1 MPVAQIERGL
11 MRIIVHRRRPTDH
24 LIELQTLFYSVTGE
38 KAGNFNFQKIEYMS
52 FTKITIQ
59 ATILADL
66 DKAWAYYTEP
76 THIIQ
81 WNFASDDWHCPRA
94 SNDLV
99 VGGKFNSRMEAKF
112 GDIGFDFEGTYTE
125 VVPKERFT
133 YKLADERE
141 VSIQFIEKEE
151 CTQLVVIF
159 DAETENPVELQQQ
172 GWQTILN
179 QYKKYTEAN

>member
-1 MPVAQIERGL
+1 MP
-11 MRIIVHRRRPTDH
+11 
-24 LIELQTLFYSVTGE
+24 
-38 KAGNFNFQKIEYMS
+38 

-59 ATILADL
+59 ATVLADRN
-66 DKAWAYYTEP
+66 KAWAFYTDP
-76 THIIQ
+76 SHITQ

-99 VGGKFNSRMEAKF
+99 VGGKFYSRMEAKF
-112 GDIGFDFEGTYTE
+112 GDIGFDYEGTYTE
-125 VVPKERFT
+125 VLPEEGIT

-141 VSIQFIEKEE
+141 VCIRFIEKEE
-151 CTQLVVIF
+151 YTQVVVIF

-179 QYKKYTEAN
+179 QYKKYTESN